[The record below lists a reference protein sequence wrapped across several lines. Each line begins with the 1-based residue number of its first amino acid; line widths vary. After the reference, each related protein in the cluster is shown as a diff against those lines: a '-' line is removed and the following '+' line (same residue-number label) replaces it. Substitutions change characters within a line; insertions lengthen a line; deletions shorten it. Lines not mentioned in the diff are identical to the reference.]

1 MDMSDIDP
9 ATERAGLGHHR
20 TGEAS
25 EADTAARWRDLLGH
39 LGGDVAGPLT
49 SALERVQELARTGR
63 IERRALRALRE
74 ELESARL
81 AGMLGQQL
89 ARFGA
94 GRPSQSH
101 ERVRLTQAL
110 QDVLAQ
116 RARETE
122 ARDIR
127 LEQTPQPVEVIV
139 DASLLFA
146 LLDSVLDWA
155 LAHARSSIE
164 LRIDLKPWPAHARL
178 GCRFA
183 PCPPD
188 QAAPDASAG
197 GLDSLTWRL
206 IEQTAWTMGLR
217 LERRDGPAQTALTL
231 EFPRTVGEQIE
242 GLSAL
247 ELDDGVAA
255 SAPDSRPMAGSQVL
269 VVAARRELRD
279 ELRESIRHLGLI
291 VDCVHSVAEAADFC
305 SEGLPHALIYE
316 SSLDGERFQQL
327 RSSVLRD
334 APDLAFVEIAE
345 DGESLE
351 TAGFGGQG
359 QARVS
364 RAAIRNSLPAALLFE
379 LSKAL

>member
-1 MDMSDIDP
+1 MDISDIDP
-9 ATERAGLGHHR
+9 EVGHTGPGHHG
-20 TGEAS
+20 TS
-25 EADTAARWRDLLGH
+25 EADAAARWCELLGH

-63 IERRALRALRE
+63 IERWALRALRE

-89 ARFGA
+89 ARLGA
-94 GRPSQSH
+94 GQPRQSQ
-101 ERVRLTQAL
+101 ERVRLAQAL

-122 ARDIR
+122 ARGIR

-139 DASLLFA
+139 DASLLLA
-146 LLDSVLDWA
+146 LLDNVLDWA
-155 LAHARSSIE
+155 LAHARSSIG
-164 LRIDLKPWPAHARL
+164 LRIDLKPWPVHARL
-178 GCRFA
+178 TCRFA

-188 QAAPDASAG
+188 ETAPDAG
-197 GLDSLTWRL
+197 GRGLDSLTWRL
-206 IEQTAWTMGLR
+206 IEQTAWAMGLR

-231 EFPRTVGEQIE
+231 EFPRTVGEQVE

-247 ELDDGVAA
+247 ELDDGVAS

-291 VDCVHSVAEAADFC
+291 VDCVHSVAEAVDFC

-316 SSLDGERFQQL
+316 SALDGERFRRL
-327 RSSVLRD
+327 RSGVLRD
-334 APDLAFVEIAE
+334 APDLAFIEIAE
-345 DGESLE
+345 DGEGLE
-351 TAGFGGQG
+351 TAGSGGQG
-359 QARVS
+359 QARVG
-364 RAAIRNSLPAALLFE
+364 RAAVRASLPAALLFE